1 MKEKRII
8 ANEKVLSV
16 KARCETT
23 SADEIDEFFDI
34 LRKESVR

>member
-8 ANEKVLSV
+8 ANEKALGV

-23 SADEIDEFFDI
+23 SADEIDECFDI
-34 LRKESVR
+34 LRRESVR